1 MNRIFKS
8 TLLALLFLLGGSV
21 LGQTV
26 VVTQAADAAT
36 LDPGFSR
43 ELATYNVL
51 WHIYDPLILKQDD
64 GTFTPAL
71 AESWAAVDDT
81 TWSFTLREGAT
92 FHNGDAVTADAV
104 AYTVERILNEDNAS
118 PIRSGF
124 SWIEQVEVVSDL
136 EFLIHTSAPQP
147 LAEVS
152 FSELFIVPP
161 AVVEEVGAEAFGTNP
176 VGSGP
181 YRFVSWQRGVEIVLE
196 ANPDYWGEPAPAERL
211 VFRPSEDAF
220 SRTSSLS
227 AGETDLIVNVPAS
240 LAPLLAGSGSID
252 LKNVESARVIYIGIN
267 TEKGGALADP
277 RVAQA
282 FNYAVNVDAIIQGVL
297 TGAGVPT
304 TTLLTSADF
313 GYTDNVEPF
322 PFDPELARELLA
334 EAGATDLS
342 VTLGTP
348 NGRYVNDVQVAQAVA
363 AQLQDVGVNVN
374 VEVSEYGAYVGALFG
389 GNAPDLYLI
398 GWGNAP
404 YDADYILYSLTG
416 TDQLLSYYS
425 DERLDE
431 LLEAGR
437 STVDRT
443 VRAEAYAEAMQIL
456 TDAPAAIY
464 LYKPIDSYG
473 ISARL
478 ANWEPRGDELIRI
491 HGFELR

>member
-1 MNRIFKS
+1 MTRFIRSALIAVSF
-8 TLLALLFLLGGSV
+8 LLAATAWS
-21 LGQTV
+21 QTV
-26 VVTQAADAAT
+26 IVTQAADAST
-36 LDPGFSR
+36 LDPGFNR

-51 WHIYDPLILKQDD
+51 WHIFDPLLIKQDD
-64 GTFTPAL
+64 GTFTAGL
-71 AESWAAVDDT
+71 AESWEAVSET
-81 TWSFTLREGAT
+81 TWHLTLREGAT
-92 FHNGDAVTADAV
+92 FHNGEPVTADAV
-104 AYTVERILNEDNAS
+104 AYSLARILDEDNAS

-124 SWIEQVEVVSDL
+124 AWMTGLEVLNEL
-136 EFLIHTSAPQP
+136 EFLVHSDAPQP
-147 LAEVS
+147 LAELI
-152 FSELFIVPP
+152 FSELLIVPP
-161 AVVEEVGAEAFGTNP
+161 AHVDAAGNDAFGTNP

-211 VFRPSEDAF
+211 IFRPSEDAF

-227 AGETDLIVNVPAS
+227 AGETDLIVGVPAS

-252 LKNVESARVIYIGIN
+252 LRSVESARVIYIGIN
-267 TEKGGALADP
+267 TLQGGALADP
-277 RVAQA
+277 RVGQA
-282 FNYAVNVDAIIQGVL
+282 LNYAVDVDAIIAGVL
-297 TGAGVPT
+297 AGDGVPT
-304 TTLLTSADF
+304 TTLLTEADF
-313 GYTDNVEPF
+313 GYTSGVERF
-322 PFDPELARELLA
+322 PFDPERARELLA

-342 VTLGTP
+342 ITVGTP

-363 AQLQDVGVNVN
+363 AQLQDVGIDAN
-374 VEVSEYGAYVGALFG
+374 VEVTEYGAYVGALFS
-389 GNAPDLYLI
+389 GNAPDTYLI

-404 YDADYILYSLTG
+404 YDADYVFWNLTA

-431 LLEAGR
+431 LVTLAR
-437 STVDRT
+437 STVDRD
-443 VRAEAYAEAMQIL
+443 VRAEAYAEAVQIL

-473 ISARL
+473 ISAQL

>member
-1 MNRIFKS
+1 MNKLFTS
-8 TLLALLFLLGGSV
+8 AAAASLLFIAGNAWS
-21 LGQTV
+21 QTV

-51 WHIYDPLILKQDD
+51 WHIFDPLILKQDD
-64 GTFTPAL
+64 GTFSPNL
-71 AESWAAVDDT
+71 AESWEAVDET

-92 FHNGDAVTADAV
+92 FHNGDPVNSDAV
-104 AYTVERILNEDNAS
+104 AYTVARILDEDNAS

-124 SWIEQVEVVSDL
+124 SWIEQVEVQNDR
-136 EFLIHTSAPQP
+136 EFVIHTTAPQP

-161 AVVEEVGAEAFGTNP
+161 AVVDEVGADAFATNP

-240 LAPLLAGSGSID
+240 LAPLLAGAGTID

-267 TEKGGALADP
+267 TEKGGLLADP
-277 RVAQA
+277 RVGQA
-282 FNYAVNVDAIIQGVL
+282 LNYAVDVDAIIAGVL
-297 TGAGVPT
+297 SGAGVPT
-304 TTLLTSADF
+304 TTLMTEADF
-313 GYTDNVEPF
+313 GYSDQVERF
-322 PFDPELARELLA
+322 GYNPELARELLA

-363 AQLQDVGVNVN
+363 AQLQEVGVNATVQ
-374 VEVSEYGAYVGALFG
+374 VSEYGAYVGELFG
-389 GNAPDLYLI
+389 GSAPDLYLI
-398 GWGNAP
+398 GWGNPP
-404 YDADYILYSLTG
+404 YDADYILYNLTG

-431 LLEAGR
+431 LLETGR
-437 STVDRT
+437 STVNQE

-464 LYKPIDSYG
+464 LYKPVDSYG
-473 ISARL
+473 VSAQL
-478 ANWEPRGDELIRI
+478 ADWQPRGDELIRI